1 MVLSD
6 DHETQIDE
14 EAGPSLVIAP
24 TDEEHLNIER
34 RNSDRSRNQYNTVQ
48 VRQNLNR
55 NSESPSNVTSS
66 VGLKKLLEAKESS
79 FAYVED

>member
-24 TDEEHLNIER
+24 TDEDHLNIER
-34 RNSDRSRNQYNTVQ
+34 RNSDQSRNQYNTVQ
-48 VRQNLNR
+48 VR
-55 NSESPSNVTSS
+55 
-66 VGLKKLLEAKESS
+66 
-79 FAYVED
+79 